1 MRSVIS
7 KDGTPIA
14 FDQSGQGPALILV
27 AGAAATRRDEASVA
41 AALAPYFTVFAYDR
55 RARGDS
61 GDTPPYSPLREVEDI
76 EALIHEAGGS
86 AFLFGHSS
94 GAVLAL
100 EAARL
105 LPGQITKLAVYEP
118 PFIIDDSRPSAP
130 ADFASHLNELV
141 SSNRPG
147 EAVEAFMT
155 FVGTPPEMI
164 AQMRQSPMWPRMEA
178 DAQSFVYDATVVAD
192 TEQGDPSALKKWES
206 TTVPTLVMDGTLFL
220 GRPERHEFMRHGADE
235 LARVLPNVQRRTL
248 EGQDH
253 GPADDVLVTALREF
267 YLG

>member
-27 AGAAATRRDEASVA
+27 AGASATRKDEAAVA

-61 GDTPPYSPLREVEDI
+61 GDTPPYTVEREVEDI
-76 EALIHEAGGS
+76 EALIGEAGSS
-86 AFLFGHSS
+86 AFVFGHSS
-94 GAVLAL
+94 GAILAL

-105 LPGQITKLAVYEP
+105 LPDQITKLAVYEP
-118 PFIIDDSRPSAP
+118 PFIIDDSRPSVP
-130 ADFASHLNELV
+130 ADFVSQLSELV
-141 SSNRPG
+141 SSGRRG
-147 EAVEAFMT
+147 EAVEVFMT

-164 AQMRQSPMWPRMEA
+164 AQMRQSPLWPRMEA

-192 TEQGDPSALKKWES
+192 TERGDPAALRRWES
-206 TTVPTLVMDGTLFL
+206 TTVPTLVMDGTVFL

-235 LARVLPNVQRRTL
+235 LARVLPNARRQTL
-248 EGQDH
+248 QGQDH
-253 GPADDVLVTALREF
+253 GPADDVLVPALREF

>member
-1 MRSVIS
+1 MKSVIS
-7 KDGTPIA
+7 KDGTRIA

-27 AGAAATRRDEASVA
+27 AGASATRMDEASVA
-41 AALAPYFTVFAYDR
+41 AALVPYFTVFAYDR

-61 GDTPPYSPLREVEDI
+61 GDTPPYSVEREVEDI
-76 EALIHEAGGS
+76 EALIDEAGGS

-105 LPGQITKLAVYEP
+105 LPGTVTKLAVYEP
-118 PFIIDDSRPSAP
+118 PFIIDDSRPPAP

-141 SSNRPG
+141 SSDRRG
-147 EAVEAFMT
+147 EAIEAFMT

-192 TEQGDPSALKKWES
+192 TERGDPSALKKWES
-206 TTVPTLVMDGTLFL
+206 TTVPALVMDGTVFL

-235 LARVLPNVQRRTL
+235 LARVLPNAQRRTL
-248 EGQDH
+248 DGQDH
-253 GPADDVLVTALREF
+253 GPAVDVLVPALREF